1 MEGEVIGKY
10 KVGEWF
16 FVAVELFFVA
26 VFGFFA
32 FEVFVVNVFGFDE
45 TDGQVGES

>member
-16 FVAVELFFVA
+16 FVSVE
-26 VFGFFA
+26 
-32 FEVFVVNVFGFDE
+32 NVFGFDE